1 MVRILDVEIRL
12 DETVR
17 SPKVIIVTDRMS
29 DEVTEL
35 VSLLT
40 SPTDRIPGT
49 RNGTVQ
55 LLEPEEI
62 RRIFTYGRHVVAETI
77 DGTFVLRLRLYE
89 AEERLR
95 GRRFVRISNSEIVN
109 LRHVKHFDVS
119 RSGVFCVALDDG
131 TTTFVSRR
139 YIPAVRKLLDM

>member
-1 MVRILDVEIRL
+1 MDVEIRI
-12 DETVR
+12 DEAAAT
-17 SPKVIIVTDRMS
+17 PKVIIVTDKVS
-29 DEVTEL
+29 DEVTDL

-40 SPTDRIPGT
+40 AASDSIAGT

-55 LLEPEEI
+55 LLAPEDVL
-62 RRIFTYGRHVVAETI
+62 RIYTSGRQVVAATAE
-77 DGTFVLRLRLYE
+77 GEFVLRLRLYE

-119 RSGVFCVALDDG
+119 RSGVCCVALDDG

-139 YIPAVRKLLDM
+139 FIPAVRKLLDM